1 MTVVACQAASNHA
14 NRIKKNN
21 NNFLY
26 VIKCEAK
33 NILSRPQGYIIVC
46 FQLWLLEEILVLIG
60 RQIIIT

>member
-14 NRIKKNN
+14 NRIQNN
-21 NNFLY
+21 NNFLH

-46 FQLWLLEEILVLIG
+46 VQLWLREEILVLIG

>member
-14 NRIKKNN
+14 NRIKNN

-46 FQLWLLEEILVLIG
+46 VQLWLREEILVLIG

>member
-1 MTVVACQAASNHA
+1 MTVVARQAASNHA
-14 NRIKKNN
+14 NRIKKK

-33 NILSRPQGYIIVC
+33 NILSRHQGYIIVC
-46 FQLWLLEEILVLIG
+46 VQLWLREEILVLIG